1 MTCPPTIALTIT
13 AIATIG
19 GLFRGVPRAL
29 RWAGRL
35 VFEWVLSKEFPQ

>member
-1 MTCPPTIALTIT
+1 MTCLPTITL
-13 AIATIG
+13 AIVGAATIW
-19 GLFRGVPRAL
+19 GLCRGVPRVL